1 MTLDSD
7 DDDFL
12 FADSTASPLQNQTPR
27 FQEAPFTYLAL
38 LKDKLNLELGT
49 SVVAGTI
56 KVLFLQATV
65 LFHVLLQ

>member
-12 FADSTASPLQNQTPR
+12 FADTTASPLQNQTTR

>member
-1 MTLDSD
+1 VLAVIYIVPCKIR
-7 DDDFL
+7 L
-12 FADSTASPLQNQTPR
+12 PR
-27 FQEAPFTYLAL
+27 FLEAPFTYLAL

-56 KVLFLQATV
+56 KVLFLQPTV